1 VAEIRLE
8 TKDLS
13 MSDLKTLADVFRN
26 KYDDLIVIL
35 FSQSND
41 DNFVVVAVSESLQD
55 QYKAIEIFKNLAV
68 HPKGGGN
75 ANLAQGKY

>member
-8 TKDLS
+8 TKNLS

-35 FSQSND
+35 FSQSNN

>member
-1 VAEIRLE
+1 
-8 TKDLS
+8 
-13 MSDLKTLADVFRN
+13 MSDLKTLADIFRN

-35 FSQSND
+35 FSQTKDS
-41 DNFVVVAVSESLQD
+41 NFVVVAVGESLQD
-55 QYKAIEIFKNLAV
+55 QYKAIDIFKNLEV